1 MHQCGVIHYTN
12 PKIVA
17 GTLPIWENEV
27 LLCQRAIEPRKG
39 FWTLPAGFLENGE
52 TILEGAV
59 RETRKKK
66 AEVIDSHLYTIFSL
80 PHISQIYVF
89 FRSNLAERKFRVEL
103 NLSMSVFLA
112 SQKSPGR
119 ICFPCSEPN
128 TSTFL
133 SRPGYRGLSC
143 SQRGYRIQTTPSQ
156 LDKSTG
162 ISKNCIHGL
171 YPFQPGSLT
180 INWLERKVLSG

>member
-1 MHQCGVIHYTN
+1 MGYDTTMKFCSECGAKVEKKIPEGDTHERFVCTQCGAIHYTN

-17 GTLPIWENEV
+17 GTLPIWGNQV

-59 RETRKKK
+59 RETREEAE

-89 FRSNLAERKFRVEL
+89 FRSNLAERKYSGGTESLDVDLFSESEIPWENLAFPVVTQTLQHYFHDRV
-103 NLSMSVFLA
+103 
-112 SQKSPGR
+112 
-119 ICFPCSEPN
+119 
-128 TSTFL
+128 
-133 SRPGYRGLSC
+133 
-143 SQRGYRIQTTPSQ
+143 
-156 LDKSTG
+156 TG
-162 ISKNCIHGL
+162 D
-171 YPFQPGSLT
+171 YPVHNEVIEFKRRLRS
-180 INWLERKVLSG
+180 

>member
-1 MHQCGVIHYTN
+1 MHKMRRIHYTN

-17 GTLPIWENEV
+17 GTLPIWGNQV

-59 RETRKKK
+59 RETREEAE

-89 FRSNLAERKFRVEL
+89 FRSNLAERKFSGGTESLDVGLFSESEIPWE
-103 NLSMSVFLA
+103 NLA
-112 SQKSPGR
+112 
-119 ICFPCSEPN
+119 FPVV
-128 TSTFL
+128 TQTLQAFL
-133 SRPGYRGLSC
+133 SRQGYRGLSC

-156 LDKSTG
+156 LD
-162 ISKNCIHGL
+162 
-171 YPFQPGSLT
+171 
-180 INWLERKVLSG
+180 